1 MKPPFPAGESPSEK
15 FYYLCDMKKSYFL
28 FMALGLLLSA
38 CRHDTD
44 PLFGTWTVD
53 KVNVQF
59 DEQRNTP
66 ELVKQI
72 GEMERQNTLS
82 INADSV
88 LVFKGLEETK
98 EGKLSL
104 RSDGTMLFD
113 GTAFGTWKDGQIVTR
128 TGSPLGEVVV
138 TYRKE

>member
-1 MKPPFPAGESPSEK
+1 MK
-15 FYYLCDMKKSYFL
+15 YRLLFL
-28 FMALGLLLSA
+28 LGLTALLGA
-38 CRHDTD
+38 CQPETD

-59 DEQRNTP
+59 DEQHSTP
-66 ELVKQI
+66 ALVKQI

-82 INADSV
+82 ISTDST

-98 EGKLSL
+98 KGRLSL

-113 GTAFGTWKDGQIVTR
+113 GTAFGTWKDGRIVTR
-128 TGSPLGEVVV
+128 TGSPVGEVVV

>member
-1 MKPPFPAGESPSEK
+1 MK
-15 FYYLCDMKKSYFL
+15 YRLLFL
-28 FMALGLLLSA
+28 LGLMALLGA
-38 CRHDTD
+38 CQPEAD

-59 DEQRNTP
+59 DEQHSTP
-66 ELVKQI
+66 ALVKQI

-82 INADSV
+82 IGTDST

-98 EGKLSL
+98 KGRLSL
-104 RSDGTMLFD
+104 RSDGTMLMD
-113 GTAFGTWKDGQIVTR
+113 GTAFGTWKDGRIVTR
-128 TGSPLGEVVV
+128 TGSPVGEVVV

>member
-1 MKPPFPAGESPSEK
+1 MK
-15 FYYLCDMKKSYFL
+15 YRLLFL
-28 FMALGLLLSA
+28 LGLTALLGA
-38 CRHDTD
+38 CQPEAD

-59 DEQRNTP
+59 DEQHSTP
-66 ELVKQI
+66 ALVKQI

-82 INADSV
+82 ISTDST

-98 EGKLSL
+98 KGRLSL
-104 RSDGTMLFD
+104 LSDGTMLMD
-113 GTAFGTWKDGQIVTR
+113 GTAFGTWKDGRIVTR
-128 TGSPLGEVVV
+128 TGSPVGEVVV

>member
-1 MKPPFPAGESPSEK
+1 MK
-15 FYYLCDMKKSYFL
+15 YRLLFL
-28 FMALGLLLSA
+28 LGLMALLGA
-38 CRHDTD
+38 CQHEAD

-59 DEQRNTP
+59 DEQHSTP
-66 ELVKQI
+66 ALVKQI

-82 INADSV
+82 IGTDST

-98 EGKLSL
+98 KGRLSM

-113 GTAFGTWKDGQIVTR
+113 GTAFGTWKDGRIVTR
-128 TGSPLGEVVV
+128 TGSPVGEVVV

>member
-1 MKPPFPAGESPSEK
+1 MK
-15 FYYLCDMKKSYFL
+15 YRFL
-28 FMALGLLLSA
+28 FLLGLTALLGA
-38 CRHDTD
+38 CQPEAD

-59 DEQRNTP
+59 DEQHSTP
-66 ELVKQI
+66 ALVKQI

-82 INADSV
+82 IGTDST

-98 EGKLSL
+98 KGRLSL
-104 RSDGTMLFD
+104 SSDGTMLMD
-113 GTAFGTWKDGQIVTR
+113 GSAFGTWKDGRIVTR
-128 TGSPLGEVVV
+128 TGSPVGEVVV

>member
-1 MKPPFPAGESPSEK
+1 
-15 FYYLCDMKKSYFL
+15 MKKIFL
-28 FMALGLLLSA
+28 FLLALTVAA
-38 CRHDTD
+38 CQHDAD
-44 PLFGTWTVD
+44 PLIGTWTVD

-59 DEQRNTP
+59 DEQHSTP

-82 INADSV
+82 IGADSTM
-88 LVFKGLEETK
+88 VFKGLEETK
-98 EGKLSL
+98 EGRLSL

-113 GTAFGTWKDGQIVTR
+113 GTAFGTWKGGRIVTR

-138 TYRKE
+138 IYRKE

>member
-1 MKPPFPAGESPSEK
+1 MK
-15 FYYLCDMKKSYFL
+15 YRLLFL
-28 FMALGLLLSA
+28 LGLTALLGA
-38 CRHDTD
+38 CQPEAD

-59 DEQRNTP
+59 DEQHSTP
-66 ELVKQI
+66 ALVKQI

-82 INADSV
+82 ISTDST

-98 EGKLSL
+98 KGRLSL

-113 GTAFGTWKDGQIVTR
+113 GTAFGTWKDGRIVTR
-128 TGSPLGEVVV
+128 TGSPVGEVVV

>member
-1 MKPPFPAGESPSEK
+1 MNKSIFP
-15 FYYLCDMKKSYFL
+15 LL
-28 FMALGLLLSA
+28 TLGLMLGA
-38 CRHDTD
+38 CQHDTD

-59 DEQRNTP
+59 DEQRSTP

-98 EGKLSL
+98 EGRLSL
-104 RSDGTMLFD
+104 RNDGTMLFD
-113 GTAFGTWKDGQIVTR
+113 GTAFGTWKDGKIVTR
-128 TGSPLGEVVV
+128 MGSPLGEVVV